1 MVESELNELLSID
14 GLSDLIFNG
23 HTFAF
28 ANVHGK
34 WRQVPSPF
42 SSEECLLEF
51 ATNLASVARRRL
63 DFGCPF
69 AEIAVGSLRY
79 HLALPITGGRFHMS
93 IRKHQSNRLS
103 LPELLE
109 NPSRWVSQLNEI
121 VYSKSNFLISGG
133 TGSGK
138 TTLLRAMAELDQEQR
153 VITAED
159 VAELEL
165 SLPNHVSLQT
175 RQANSE
181 GAGQIDL
188 QRLVLESLRMKP
200 DRIIVGEVRGA
211 ELVPMLQALNSGHR
225 GSATTIHA
233 NRAED
238 VPARLVG
245 IGLLGGLSPATTS
258 HLAASAFD
266 YVISL
271 TQRSKNIS
279 IGSIARLELTRES
292 RLVTRIE

>member
-1 MVESELNELLSID
+1 MVESELNKLLSIE
-14 GLSDLIFNG
+14 GLSDLTFNG
-23 HTFAF
+23 HSFAF
-28 ANVHGK
+28 ANVDGN
-34 WRQVPSPF
+34 WRKVPSPF
-42 SSEECLLEF
+42 PSEESLLEF
-51 ATNLASVARRRL
+51 ASNLATVARRRL

-69 AEIAVGSLRY
+69 ADIAVGSLRY

-93 IRKHQSNRLS
+93 IRKHQSNHLG
-103 LPELLE
+103 LLELLE
-109 NPSRWVSQLNEI
+109 NPTRWLTQLTEI
-121 VYSKSNFLISGG
+121 VYSKANFLISGG

-138 TTLLRAMAELDQEQR
+138 TTLLRSMIELDQNQR

-165 SLPNHVSLQT
+165 SMPNQVSLHT

-200 DRIIVGEVRGA
+200 DRIVVGEVRGA

-271 TQRSKNIS
+271 TQRTKSIS